1 MTQPLHLATRSS
13 RGRKRPW
20 LEPLLLLSPAIVL
33 LMLGF
38 FLPVAQMVFS
48 SVTSFQG
55 ESGFS
60 LANYAEVFKS
70 DYYLSAMGRS
80 LKLSLIQ
87 TLITL
92 LLALP
97 LSYLM
102 TRVSGRVSGILM
114 AIIILPLMTSVVV
127 RTFGWVVLL
136 APNSW
141 LGMLAKSIDPQ
152 KYGQGLLGTETGI
165 VISMVQV
172 LLPFAVLTLYGVMQ
186 NIDPKLEEA
195 ARTMGAGFISTLRTV
210 VFPLSLP
217 GLISGATLVFALS
230 VSSFITPRLVGGS
243 RLPVLAGTIYND
255 ATVNLDWPVAA
266 AQSTLLFL
274 AVVML
279 IFATS
284 RIGSSQSGTGK

>member
-1 MTQPLHLATRSS
+1 MTQPLHLASRSS

-20 LEPLLLLSPAIVL
+20 LEPLLLLSPAII
-33 LMLGF
+33 LMVIGF
-38 FLPVAQMVFS
+38 FLPVLQMLAS
-48 SVTSFQG
+48 SVTSVQG
-55 ESGFS
+55 VSGFS
-60 LANYAEVFKS
+60 MANYAEVFQS
-70 DYYLSAMGRS
+70 AYYLSAMERS
-80 LKLSLIQ
+80 LRLSAIQ

-92 LLALP
+92 VLALP

-102 TRVSGRVSGILM
+102 TRVSGRISGILM

-141 LGMLAKSIDPQ
+141 LGQLAKSVDPVA
-152 KYGQGLLGTETGI
+152 YGQGLLGTEAGI

-195 ARTMGAGFISTLRTV
+195 ARTMGAGFLQTMRTV

-217 GLISGATLVFALS
+217 GLVAGATLVFALS

-255 ATVNLDWPVAA
+255 ATVNLDWPFAA

-284 RIGSSQSGTGK
+284 RIGSRK

>member
-1 MTQPLHLATRSS
+1 MTQPLHLASRSS

-87 TLITL
+87 TVITL
-92 LLALP
+92 ALALP

-102 TRVSGRVSGILM
+102 TRVSGRISGILM

-141 LGMLAKSIDPQ
+141 LGQMAKSIDPVR
-152 KYGQGLLGTETGI
+152 YGQGLLGTEAGI

-172 LLPFAVLTLYGVMQ
+172 LLPFAVLTLFGVMQ

-195 ARTMGAGFISTLRTV
+195 ARTMGAGFLSTLRTV

-255 ATVNLDWPVAA
+255 ATVNLDWPFAA

-284 RIGSSQSGTGK
+284 RIGSRK

>member
-1 MTQPLHLATRSS
+1 MTQPLHLASRSS
-13 RGRKRPW
+13 RGRQRPW
-20 LEPLLLLSPAIVL
+20 LEPLLLLAPAIVL
-33 LMLGF
+33 MLIGF
-38 FLPVAQMVFS
+38 FLPVLQMLLS
-48 SVTSFQG
+48 SVTSVQG
-55 ESGFS
+55 VAGFS
-60 LANYAEVFKS
+60 LGNYAEVFQS

-80 LKLSLIQ
+80 LRLSLIQ
-87 TLITL
+87 TAITL
-92 LLALP
+92 VLALP

-102 TRVSGRVSGILM
+102 TRVSGRVSSILM
-114 AIIILPLMTSVVV
+114 AVIILPLMTSVVV

-141 LGMLAKSIDPQ
+141 LGQFAKSLDPIA
-152 KYGQGLLGTETGI
+152 YGQGLLGTEAGI

-186 NIDPKLEEA
+186 SIDPKLEEA
-195 ARTMGAGFISTLRTV
+195 ARTMGAGFLRTLRTV

-217 GLISGATLVFALS
+217 GLVAGATLVFALS

-255 ATVNLDWPVAA
+255 ATVNLDWPFAA

-284 RIGSSQSGTGK
+284 RIGSRK